1 MSHVSLDAFQLLIAV
16 YLFYVAAKGSG
27 TLYNFP
33 EIPESRKETARRSLR
48 KLYAAAG
55 CVALLDGCVSMLQNS
70 MFTVEY
76 NGNEMEITQNFTVSL
91 FPFLSYRM
99 LSVFSVICTVLFLLL
114 LVCAVIVI
122 RKKD

>member
-33 EIPESRKETARRSLR
+33 EIPEARKETAKRSLR

-76 NGNEMEITQNFTVSL
+76 SENEMKITQNFTISL

-99 LSVFSVICTVLFLLL
+99 LSVFSVICTILFLLL
-114 LVCAVIVI
+114 LVCAVLII
-122 RKKD
+122 RKTN